1 VTRADTTIVANKR
14 VTEPRYVWASLTI
27 VTGRLPGRRLLLP
40 IGIACLT
47 CVGAFLAF
55 TALGVGAGAGSSSAE
70 ANARRTAPHP
80 VSAIQSYSEADAKRN
95 GAAGEGGA
103 AGGPPATQL
112 VPIPAADFNAPVA
125 RYKAYSVGQLESM
138 LGDIAQLEG
147 ALRANRLQAAR
158 QAWRAAYERWL
169 HLGAVYGAFG
179 ALNDAIDGTP
189 GGLPG
194 GVHDPHFT
202 GLHRLERGLWRG
214 APARELLGVAV
225 RLGDDVRLLIGHLPS
240 VQITPLEYATRAHE
254 ILEDAQRDL
263 LSGADVPWSHEGV
276 LATAAGLA
284 ATREVL
290 ATLQP
295 LLDGREGTIET
306 VEFTL
311 RRFAGALA
319 TIRRDHG
326 GRWPAQAQ
334 LSLRE
339 SELVN
344 GTLGAALE
352 ALDGVPGTLETKVPP
367 PIPSIPVRSR

>member
-1 VTRADTTIVANKR
+1 MRR
-14 VTEPRYVWASLTI
+14 PSS
-27 VTGRLPGRRLLLP
+27 RRLLAP
-40 IGIACLT
+40 IGAAVLT
-47 CVGAFLAF
+47 CLAAFIVL
-55 TALGVGAGAGSSSAE
+55 TALGVDGGGDS
-70 ANARRTAPHP
+70 NADGTASTRRSAPHP
-80 VSAIQSYSEADAKRN
+80 VSAIQAYSEADSKRN
-95 GAAGEGGA
+95 GAAGQGGA
-103 AGGPPATQL
+103 PPITALVPVPPAAFDA
-112 VPIPAADFNAPVA
+112 PIA
-125 RYKAYSVGQLESM
+125 RYKAYSAGQLKIM
-138 LGDIAQLEG
+138 LGDIAQLHD
-147 ALRANRLQAAR
+147 ALQANRLVAAR
-158 QAWRAAYERWL
+158 AAWRGAYVRWL

-179 ALNDAIDGTP
+179 AAGDAIDGTP

-214 APARELLGVAV
+214 ASRHELLALTA
-225 RLGDDVRLLIGHLPS
+225 RLDSDVKLLIGHLPS

-263 LSGADVPWSHEGV
+263 LSGADVPWSDEGL
-276 LATAAGLA
+276 LATAAGLG

-311 RRFAGALA
+311 RRFSAALSS
-319 TIRRDHG
+319 IRHAHG
-326 GRWPAQAQ
+326 GRFPAQDE

-339 SELVN
+339 SELLN

-352 ALDGVPGTLETKVPP
+352 ALDAVPGTLETKIPP
-367 PIPSIPVRSR
+367 PIPSLPRPSQ

>member
-1 VTRADTTIVANKR
+1 MSRLCKCFVHHTP
-14 VTEPRYVWASLTI
+14 VTERPHAWASFTI

-55 TALGVGAGAGSSSAE
+55 TALGVGAGTDSGATE
-70 ANARRTAPHP
+70 ANPRHAVARP

-103 AGGPPATQL
+103 PPVTEL
-112 VPIPAADFNAPVA
+112 VPVPAAAFNKPVA
-125 RYKAYSVGQLESM
+125 QYKAYSAGQLEIM
-138 LGDIAQLEG
+138 LGCIAQLER
-147 ALRANRLQAAR
+147 ALRADRLRAAR
-158 QAWRAAYERWL
+158 QAWRGAYEHWL

-194 GVHDPHFT
+194 GVHDPRFI

-214 APARELLGVAV
+214 DDAPAHELLGVAV
-225 RLGDDVRLLIGHLPS
+225 RLGDDVRVLIGRLPS

-263 LSGADVPWSHEGV
+263 LSGADVPWSNEGV

-290 ATLQP
+290 ATLQQ

-311 RRFAGALA
+311 RRFAVALA

-326 GRWPAQAQ
+326 GHWPAQVQ
-334 LSLRE
+334 LSPRE
-339 SELVN
+339 SELLN

-367 PIPSIPVRSR
+367 PIPPIPRSPQ

>member
-1 VTRADTTIVANKR
+1 MIGKPSRR
-14 VTEPRYVWASLTI
+14 
-27 VTGRLPGRRLLLP
+27 RLPLIP
-40 IGIACLT
+40 IAIAGVT
-47 CVGAFLAF
+47 CAIAFLAL
-55 TALGVGAGAGSSSAE
+55 TALGVGGGGSSSA
-70 ANARRTAPHP
+70 AGSTTRTTSHP
-80 VSAIQSYSEADAKRN
+80 IGAIQAYSEADAKRN
-95 GAAGEGGA
+95 GAAGQGGA
-103 AGGPPATQL
+103 PPATEL
-112 VPIPAADFNAPVA
+112 VPLTTADFDRPIA
-125 RYKAYSVGQLESM
+125 RYKTYSAGQLEIM
-138 LGDIAQLEG
+138 LGYIARLES
-147 ALRANRLQAAR
+147 ALRENRLQAAR
-158 QAWRAAYERWL
+158 QAWRGAYASWL

-179 ALNDAIDGTP
+179 ALNDAIDGAP

-194 GVHDPHFT
+194 GVRDPHFT

-214 APARELLGVAV
+214 DDNDASAHELLDLAM
-225 RLGDDVRLLIGHLPS
+225 RLGGDVRLLIGHLPS
-240 VQITPLEYATRAHE
+240 VRITPLEYATRAHE

-276 LATAAGLA
+276 LATAAGLT

-290 ATLQP
+290 ATLRP

-319 TIRRDHG
+319 VIRRDHG
-326 GRWPAQAQ
+326 GRWPAQDE

-339 SELVN
+339 SELCN

-367 PIPSIPVRSR
+367 PIPAIPRSPR

>member
-1 VTRADTTIVANKR
+1 MSAHHMSVTDTCHAWV
-14 VTEPRYVWASLTI
+14 SFTI

-40 IGIACLT
+40 VGIACVT
-47 CVGAFLAF
+47 CVSAFLVF
-55 TALGVGAGAGSSSAE
+55 TALGIGAGAGPNSVE
-70 ANARRTAPHP
+70 ATARGAAPRPVTAL
-80 VSAIQSYSEADAKRN
+80 QSYSEADAKRN

-103 AGGPPATQL
+103 PPITQL
-112 VPIPAADFNAPVA
+112 VPIPAAAFDGPIA
-125 RYKAYSVGQLESM
+125 RYKAYSAGQLQIM
-138 LGDIAQLEG
+138 LGYVAQLER
-147 ALRANRLQAAR
+147 ALRANRLRTAR
-158 QAWRAAYERWL
+158 EAWRGAYERWL

-194 GVHDPHFT
+194 DVYDRRFT

-214 APARELLGVAV
+214 APAHELLGVAV

-254 ILEDAQRDL
+254 ILEDAARDL
-263 LSGADVPWSHEGV
+263 LSGADVPWSDEGV
-276 LATAAGLA
+276 LATAAGLV

-290 ATLQP
+290 ATLRP

-306 VEFTL
+306 VEYSL
-311 RRFAGALA
+311 RRFAGALDV
-319 TIRRDHG
+319 IRRDHG
-326 GRWPAQAQ
+326 GRWPARDE

-339 SELVN
+339 SELLN

-367 PIPSIPVRSR
+367 PIPSLPGSPR